1 MVIRYYRY
9 SIPVYCL
16 SNPLNL
22 VQESDRDSPAEYSE
36 PVPGSASSGPGSE
49 LVGEELKVK
58 VRLSTTG
65 EDIRLVLNTMET
77 IGMAKKKLQ
86 DQEGIQDPSTQRW
99 YYGGKL
105 LGNNIYHNSDQ
116 RFSWCVQVTR

>member
-1 MVIRYYRY
+1 MER
-9 SIPVYCL
+9 L
-16 SNPLNL
+16 K
-22 VQESDRDSPAEYSE
+22 A
-36 PVPGSASSGPGSE
+36 
-49 LVGEELKVK
+49 GEDIKVK

-105 LGNNIYHNSDQ
+105 LGKIYHNSEQ
-116 RFSWCVQVTR
+116 TVSWCVQVTR

>member
-1 MVIRYYRY
+1 MER
-9 SIPVYCL
+9 L
-16 SNPLNL
+16 K
-22 VQESDRDSPAEYSE
+22 A
-36 PVPGSASSGPGSE
+36 
-49 LVGEELKVK
+49 GEDVKVK

-65 EDIRLVLNTMET
+65 EDVRLVLNTMET

-105 LGNNIYHNSDQ
+105 LGNLFLIL
-116 RFSWCVQVTR
+116 T

>member
-1 MVIRYYRY
+1 MER
-9 SIPVYCL
+9 L
-16 SNPLNL
+16 K
-22 VQESDRDSPAEYSE
+22 A
-36 PVPGSASSGPGSE
+36 
-49 LVGEELKVK
+49 GEDIKVK

-116 RFSWCVQVTR
+116 TVSWCVQVTR